1 LKNQQSTPLT
11 NEFEDGRSNTRT
23 ERNVRDPNNP
33 CLFCKDPRGVSLEHE
48 LAYSARDSYAV
59 SPGHTLV
66 IPRRHV
72 ASFFE
77 LTPEEINACMELITE
92 ERTRLDEEFKPDG
105 YNIGVNV
112 GPAAG
117 QSIFHVH
124 IHLIPRY
131 KGDVE
136 NPQGGVRHV
145 IPTKGHYKR

>member
-1 LKNQQSTPLT
+1 MSEEIQGGK
-11 NEFEDGRSNTRT
+11 
-23 ERNVRDPNNP
+23 RDTNNP
-33 CLFCKDPRGVSLEHE
+33 CLFCTEPQGVSQNNK

-59 SPGHTLV
+59 SPGHTVV

-77 LTPEEINACMELITE
+77 LTPEEINACIALINE
-92 ERTRLDEEFKPDG
+92 ERKLLDEEFKPDG
-105 YNIGVNV
+105 YNIGVNI

-124 IHLIPRY
+124 IHIIPRY
-131 KGDVE
+131 KGEVE

-145 IPTKGHYKR
+145 IPRKGHYKR

>member
-1 LKNQQSTPLT
+1 MSAEEIQEIK
-11 NEFEDGRSNTRT
+11 
-23 ERNVRDPNNP
+23 RDPNNP
-33 CLFCKDPRGVSLEHE
+33 CLFCKDPRGVSLERE
-48 LAYSARDSYAV
+48 LAYSARDTYAV

-72 ASFFE
+72 ASFFD
-77 LTPEEINACMELITE
+77 LMPEEINACMELITE
-92 ERTRLDEEFKPDG
+92 ERKRLDEELKPDG
-105 YNIGVNV
+105 YNIGINV

-124 IHLIPRY
+124 IHVIPRY

-145 IPTKGHYKR
+145 IPKKGHYTA

>member
-1 LKNQQSTPLT
+1 MSSEEKK
-11 NEFEDGRSNTRT
+11 EKK
-23 ERNVRDPNNP
+23 RDPNNP
-33 CLFCKDPRGVSLEHE
+33 CLFCVDPRGVSLQNE

-66 IPRRHV
+66 IPRRHEI
-72 ASFFE
+72 SFFD
-77 LTPEEINACMELITE
+77 LTSAEVEACMELIRQ
-92 ERTRLDEEFKPDG
+92 ERNLLDEEFNPDG

-124 IHLIPRY
+124 IHVIPRY

-145 IPTKGHYKR
+145 LPKKAHYKR

>member
-1 LKNQQSTPLT
+1 
-11 NEFEDGRSNTRT
+11 
-23 ERNVRDPNNP
+23 
-33 CLFCKDPRGVSLEHE
+33 VSVQNE
-48 LAYSARDSYAV
+48 LAYSARDSYPT

-72 ASFFE
+72 ASFFD
-77 LTPEEINACMELITE
+77 LTPEEVAACMALVKREKKRI
-92 ERTRLDEEFKPDG
+92 DEEFNPDG

-117 QSIFHVH
+117 QSVFHVH
-124 IHLIPRY
+124 IHIIPRY

-145 IPTKGHYKR
+145 IPKNAHYTR

>member
-1 LKNQQSTPLT
+1 M
-11 NEFEDGRSNTRT
+11 
-23 ERNVRDPNNP
+23 
-33 CLFCKDPRGVSLEHE
+33 SLQHE
-48 LAYSARDSYAV
+48 LAYSARDTYPT

-72 ASFFE
+72 SSFFD
-77 LTPEEINACMELITE
+77 LTPEEVAACMGLIKE
-92 ERTRLDEEFKPDG
+92 EKRLIDEEFRPDG

-117 QSIFHVH
+117 QSILHVH
-124 IHLIPRY
+124 IHIIPRY

-145 IPTKGHYKR
+145 IPKKAHYTR

>member
-1 LKNQQSTPLT
+1 MSSEEKKLKK
-11 NEFEDGRSNTRT
+11 
-23 ERNVRDPNNP
+23 RDPNNP
-33 CLFCKDPRGVSLEHE
+33 CLFCKDPKGVSLQNE
-48 LAYSARDSYAV
+48 LAYSARDSYAA

-66 IPRRHV
+66 IPHRHV

-77 LTPEEINACMELITE
+77 LTPEEVAACMDLIKE
-92 ERTRLDEEFKPDG
+92 EKNLIDEELKPDG

-112 GPAAG
+112 GQAAG
-117 QSIFHVH
+117 QSINHVH

-145 IPTKGHYKR
+145 IPKNAYYTRKN

>member
-1 LKNQQSTPLT
+1 MSSEVK
-11 NEFEDGRSNTRT
+11 
-23 ERNVRDPNNP
+23 RDPNNP
-33 CLFCKDPRGVSLEHE
+33 CLFCTDPRGISVQHE
-48 LAYSARDSYAV
+48 LAFSARDSYPA

-72 ASFFE
+72 VSFFD
-77 LTPEEINACMELITE
+77 LTPEEVAACMDLVKE
-92 ERTRLDEEFKPDG
+92 EKKRIDEGFNPDG

-117 QSIFHVH
+117 QSILHVH
-124 IHLIPRY
+124 IHIIPRY

-145 IPTKGHYKR
+145 IPKKGHYTR

>member
-1 LKNQQSTPLT
+1 MST
-11 NEFEDGRSNTRT
+11 EAEQKVKQ
-23 ERNVRDPNNP
+23 EKKRDPNNP
-33 CLFCKDPRGVSLEHE
+33 CLFCKDPQGVSLERE
-48 LAYSARDSYAV
+48 LAYSARDSYAA

-66 IPRRHV
+66 IPKRHV
-72 ASFFE
+72 ASFFD

-92 ERTRLDEEFKPDG
+92 ERKQLDEEFKPDG

-124 IHLIPRY
+124 IHVIPRY

-145 IPTKGHYKR
+145 IPKKGHYMR

>member
-1 LKNQQSTPLT
+1 M
-11 NEFEDGRSNTRT
+11 TR
-23 ERNVRDPNNP
+23 EAGGSLSAEKKKRDPNNP
-33 CLFCKDPRGVSLEHE
+33 CLFCTDPKGVLQGNE
-48 LAYSARDSYAV
+48 LVYSARDTYAV

-66 IPRRHV
+66 IPKRHV
-72 ASFFE
+72 ASFFD
-77 LTPEEINACMELITE
+77 LTPEEINACMEQINE
-92 ERTRLDEEFKPDG
+92 VRKSVDEEFKPDG

-124 IHLIPRY
+124 IHVIPRY

-145 IPTKGHYKR
+145 LPGKAHYKR

>member
-1 LKNQQSTPLT
+1 MQSSSDATQK
-11 NEFEDGRSNTRT
+11 
-23 ERNVRDPNNP
+23 RDPNDP
-33 CLFCKDPRGVSLEHE
+33 CLFCTDPRGLSIQHE
-48 LAYSARDSYAV
+48 LAFSARDSYPT

-77 LTPEEINACMELITE
+77 LTAEEVAACMHLIQE
-92 ERTRLDEEFKPDG
+92 EKKLIDEEFSPDG

-112 GPAAG
+112 GLAAG

-124 IHLIPRY
+124 IHIIPRY

-136 NPQGGVRHV
+136 KPQGGVRHV
-145 IPTKGHYKR
+145 IPKKGHYTR

>member
-1 LKNQQSTPLT
+1 VSMEEKQQSK
-11 NEFEDGRSNTRT
+11 
-23 ERNVRDPNNP
+23 RDPNNP
-33 CLFCKDPRGVSLEHE
+33 CLFCTDARGVSLQSE

-77 LTPEEINACMELITE
+77 LTPEEINACMALINAE
-92 ERTRLDEEFKPDG
+92 KKLIDEEFSPDG
-105 YNIGVNV
+105 YNVGVNV
-112 GPAAG
+112 GAAAG

-131 KGDVE
+131 RGDVE

-145 IPTKGHYKR
+145 IPRKGHYTR

>member
-1 LKNQQSTPLT
+1 MST
-11 NEFEDGRSNTRT
+11 EKEMDKKK
-23 ERNVRDPNNP
+23 RDPNNP
-33 CLFCKDPRGVSLEHE
+33 CLFCKDPRGVSLLHE

-72 ASFFE
+72 SSFFD
-77 LTPEEINACMELITE
+77 LTPDEVNACMELISE
-92 ERTRLDEEFKPDG
+92 ERVRLDKEFTPDG

-131 KGDVE
+131 KGDVK

-145 IPTKGHYKR
+145 IPTKGHYTR

>member
-1 LKNQQSTPLT
+1 LT
-11 NEFEDGRSNTRT
+11 SVAKQEPR
-23 ERNVRDPNNP
+23 RDPNNP
-33 CLFCKDPRGVSLEHE
+33 CLFCKDPRGVSLERE

-72 ASFFE
+72 ASFFD
-77 LTPEEINACMELITE
+77 LTTEEISACMELITK
-92 ERTRLDEEFKPDG
+92 ERERLDMEFKPDG

-117 QSIFHVH
+117 QSILHVH

-145 IPTKGHYKR
+145 IPNKGHYQR